1 LNGKFKNYGVKM
13 NIIAILIS
21 LGTFGLFF
29 GLFTVFILIMFWFY
43 GLPSILH
50 WFVKSNGEQANA
62 VVLEVQ
68 DAGWGWYSGSRYSRT
83 LIFQPVRV
91 KLEVHPNHG
100 IPYIATDRFNAKHGI
115 YREKLKPGVEMQVV
129 IARFRPQWVA
139 SLPETIVEPPALKGH
154 SQRLQTPAD
163 KSDDARVRLEKLK
176 QLLSSG
182 QITEQEYNQKKMEIL
197 EKM

>member
-1 LNGKFKNYGVKM
+1 M

-21 LGTFGLFF
+21 LTSLGLLFGFF
-29 GLFTVFILIMFWFY
+29 TIFILIMFWFY

-50 WFVKSNGEQANA
+50 WFIKSNGEQAKA
-62 VVLEVQ
+62 TVLEVR

-100 IPYIATDRFNAKHGI
+100 APFIATDRFNAKHGI

-129 IARFRPQWVA
+129 IASFSSQWVA
-139 SLPETIVEPPALKGH
+139 SLPETIVEMPAIKGYP
-154 SQRLQTPAD
+154 QKLQTAAD